1 MFVTLE
7 RLLNLDDD
15 YRRVFD
21 VAGHQLLLI
30 VVEGQPRLIENRC
43 PHQGAPLARA
53 TLSGTVLRCP
63 RHGARFDVTTGRAL
77 DATCHALAVYPLAYD
92 GDRIGV
98 EV

>member
-7 RLLNLDDD
+7 RLINLHDD
-15 YRRVFD
+15 YRQVFN

-30 VVEGQPRLIENRC
+30 VVEGEPRLVENRC

-63 RHGARFDVTTGRAL
+63 RHGARFDVTNGRAL
-77 DATCHALAVYPLAYD
+77 DPSFNELAVYPLVYD